1 MPPRAPHLPGLEPG
15 PTPPR
20 QLALDLRLEPAFGRA
35 DFLEGSSNNAA
46 LGLVEGWPDW
56 PDRIVALVGPP
67 GSGKS
72 HLASIFAERSGARR
86 LAAAGLTVEA
96 VGPALATDVLV
107 VEDLDPAT
115 FDPVALFHLIN
126 LARERGAFILF
137 TAARLPAGWLL
148 DLKDLRSRLRALPV
162 VEIAPPDDSLL
173 RAVMLKHF
181 ADRQVTV
188 DEALLSYLMLRTDRS
203 FAGVR
208 ALVDR
213 LDREALRLKRPLT
226 RALAAQ
232 ILRED
237 DLWMPDEAD
246 R

>member
-1 MPPRAPHLPGLEPG
+1 MPPRAPLLPGLETG
-15 PTPPR
+15 PQPPK

-35 DFLEGSSNNAA
+35 DFLEGASNRAA
-46 LGLVEGWPDW
+46 LALIESWPDW

-72 HLASIFAERSGARR
+72 HLAAIFAERSGARR
-86 LAAAGLTVEA
+86 LSAAALTVEG
-96 VGPALATDVLV
+96 VTTALATDIAV

-126 LARERGAFILF
+126 LARERGAFVVF
-137 TAARLPAGWLL
+137 TASRLPAGWLL
-148 DLKDLRSRLRALPV
+148 DLSDLRSRLRAIPA
-162 VEIAPPDDSLL
+162 VEIAPPDDALL
-173 RAVMLKHF
+173 RAVMLKLF

-188 DEALLSYLMLRTDRS
+188 DEALLSFLMVRTDRS

-208 ALVDR
+208 LLVDR
-213 LDREALRLKRPLT
+213 LDREAMRLKRPLT

-237 DLWMPDEAD
+237 DLWLPDDAEP
-246 R
+246 